1 MNDSPHELRKSI
13 EKTVLMIVAVISL
26 LSLISGQSSFMWGII
41 VGGLCSLMHF
51 RTICMIAERVIDTD
65 KRKARLSTVVGYS
78 ARYIVNAGILAYS
91 YFLPTLSFLGVII
104 GLLLVKIVII
114 TRTLRD
120 QWKDVLSSQLK
131 NIKNKFERRE

>member
-1 MNDSPHELRKSI
+1 MDNSPHELRKSI
-13 EKTVLMIVAVISL
+13 EKSVLMIVAVIAT
-26 LSLISGQSSFMWGII
+26 LSLISGQRSFMWGII

-51 RTICMIAERVIDTD
+51 RTICMVAERVIDTD
-65 KRKARLSTVVGYS
+65 KRRARLSTVVGYS

-91 YFLPTLSFLGVII
+91 YFLPTLSFSGVII

-114 TRTLRD
+114 ARTLRN
-120 QWKDVLSSQLK
+120 QWKDVLDSQLK